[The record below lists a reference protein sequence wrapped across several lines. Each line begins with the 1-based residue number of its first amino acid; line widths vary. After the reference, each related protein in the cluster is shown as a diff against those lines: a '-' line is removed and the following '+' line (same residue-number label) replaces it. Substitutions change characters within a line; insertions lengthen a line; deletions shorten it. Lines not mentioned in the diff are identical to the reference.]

1 MKKFSKGLSIKKKMI
16 AGFAAVI
23 VVSGLGSIVGLR
35 QLIKAKEQANW
46 VYEYYGE
53 GQKFVVNFLAEF
65 NNNQK
70 LISLGVYMTDQASS
84 QDMMNRVVESSNIL
98 ETDIAEMENVLLDES
113 NKKNLEEVKGYLN
126 EYFSYRKQVENY
138 VKSNDM
144 RAAQK
149 IVEHELVPLCDNI
162 TNVID
167 KIIENKTE
175 NGRTQMDALD
185 SMIFKAEVMVIGSLI
200 VGVLVSVIMALKITG
215 GISRGAKNLLEGME
229 SLFEGKLD
237 NHIEVVSNDELGE
250 VSARFNASCE
260 RLNEYVTLVN
270 AAMEKVAEGDL
281 TVKSSTDFKGVFRVM
296 QDTILKTIAMQNEM
310 MRTIESTAEQVASG
324 SQQVSDGAQAFA
336 QGATEQ
342 ASAVE
347 ELLATITDVSAD
359 VKKTAEHA
367 EESSTRSSEAMDLA
381 GNANDKMKSMVD
393 AMEQISLKSTEISKI
408 IKTIEDIAFQ
418 TNILALNAAV
428 EAARAGS
435 AGKGFAVVADEVRNL
450 ASKSA
455 EAASD
460 TTRLIEDSIAAVNNG
475 QAIAK
480 DVAVAM
486 QETTEKVIVS
496 VDLVHLIAEGAKRQ
510 AEAIA
515 QLSVGVDQISSVVQ
529 TNSATAE
536 ESAAASEELSAQANE
551 LERVLSKF
559 TLDDGS
565 GSMNLSAKKGDVS
578 KNTYSYPSA
587 ETSYNGDELNYAHS
601 SSFDMSKY

>member
-1 MKKFSKGLSIKKKMI
+1 
-16 AGFAAVI
+16 
-23 VVSGLGSIVGLR
+23 
-35 QLIKAKEQANW
+35 
-46 VYEYYGE
+46 
-53 GQKFVVNFLAEF
+53 
-65 NNNQK
+65 
-70 LISLGVYMTDQASS
+70 
-84 QDMMNRVVESSNIL
+84 
-98 ETDIAEMENVLLDES
+98 
-113 NKKNLEEVKGYLN
+113 
-126 EYFSYRKQVENY
+126 
-138 VKSNDM
+138 M

-460 TTRLIEDSIAAVNNG
+460 TTRLIED
-475 QAIAK
+475 
-480 DVAVAM
+480 
-486 QETTEKVIVS
+486 
-496 VDLVHLIAEGAKRQ
+496 
-510 AEAIA
+510 
-515 QLSVGVDQISSVVQ
+515 
-529 TNSATAE
+529 
-536 ESAAASEELSAQANE
+536 
-551 LERVLSKF
+551 
-559 TLDDGS
+559 
-565 GSMNLSAKKGDVS
+565 
-578 KNTYSYPSA
+578 
-587 ETSYNGDELNYAHS
+587 
-601 SSFDMSKY
+601 